1 MKKEHFS
8 GLDLTVVR
16 CRAYRV
22 KPVVEKNGCLYFVKE
37 TNLTAPVKEGEEYER
52 VLEAGMLKELGRSE
66 FSGASYAD
74 ILQQIPEDIEQRVS
88 AFRVLPE
95 KVVVWYGG
103 LLPEAMYAQHFFI
116 LGQRFVPARSYRYA
130 GPELHAIR
138 D

>member
-37 TNLTAPVKEGEEYER
+37 TNLTDPVKEDEEYER

-95 KVVVWYGG
+95 KVVVWYDG

-116 LGQRFVPARSYRYA
+116 
-130 GPELHAIR
+130 
-138 D
+138 